1 MLANLTSKNQLTLPK
16 AVAMRFPG
24 VKRFEVIATNDEIV
38 LRPAK
43 AADLDAVWAK
53 LEALGLTED
62 DMADAVQWAR
72 KR

>member
-1 MLANLTSKNQLTLPK
+1 
-16 AVAMRFPG
+16 MRFPG
-24 VKRFEVIATNDEIV
+24 VKRFEVTATKDEII

-43 AADLDAVWAK
+43 AADMEAVWAK